1 MEQEITDITNTY
13 LEKTRYKLID
23 LSIKG
28 EKKNRIVEVFV
39 DSIDPVSLDD
49 LTTISKDLNQIL
61 SESDL
66 NSSISKLV
74 VSSPGVDK
82 PFKFDWQLK
91 KHIGR
96 TLEILTNGGEKFE
109 AKFDGMTDDGKLLL
123 TKKIMKGKKQDTEE
137 IELDFNDIKSS
148 KVKIE
153 F

>member
-13 LEKTRYKLID
+13 LEKTRYRLID
-23 LSIKG
+23 LSVKG
-28 EKKNRIVEVFV
+28 EKKNRIIEVFV
-39 DSIDPVSLDD
+39 DSVDPVSLDD
-49 LTTISKDLNQIL
+49 LTIISKDLNKIL

-91 KHIGR
+91 KHLGR
-96 TLEILTNGGEKFE
+96 TLNLDLNDGGKIE
-109 AKFDGMTDDGKLLL
+109 AKLNGLSGDGNLSL
-123 TKKIMKGKKQDTEE
+123 TKKIKKGKKQETEE
-137 IELDFNDIKSS
+137 IELNFNDIRSS

>member
-23 LSIKG
+23 LLIKG
-28 EKKNRIVEVFV
+28 EKKNRIVEIFV

-49 LTTISKDLNQIL
+49 LTIISKDLNQIL

-66 NSSISKLV
+66 NSSISKLI

-96 TLEILTNGGEKFE
+96 TLEIQTNEGEKLE
-109 AKFDGMTDDGKLLL
+109 AKLSGMPSDGMLSL
-123 TKKIMKGKKQDTEE
+123 TKKIKKGKKHETEE